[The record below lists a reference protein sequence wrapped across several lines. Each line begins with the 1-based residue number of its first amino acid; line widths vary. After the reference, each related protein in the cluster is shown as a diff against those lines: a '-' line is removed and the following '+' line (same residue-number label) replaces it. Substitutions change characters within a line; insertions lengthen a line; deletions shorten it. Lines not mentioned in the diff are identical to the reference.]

1 VFVKYQLQELKLART
16 ELIAIALNVLKLII
30 NKNQNNMKNKNQSKW
45 AIYDEKIKEQLLI
58 SPSIGNSNLAV
69 FLYPMNSKKS
79 MYHIDIDS
87 LRKYISRNRERL
99 SNYDKLHMCF
109 TPTKEELA
117 NTGIIKHIKAP
128 LKQSKS
134 YRRFKPFTEG
144 DPDNILFIGDI
155 HAPFDIEEY
164 VKFCYDQQI
173 KYNCGTVVF
182 IGDVIDNHF
191 SSYHESDPDGY
202 SAGEELDRAINRL
215 SDYYFTF
222 PIATVIVGN
231 HDRLVY
237 RKAFSAGVSK
247 RWIKDYKDVLDT
259 PKWNF
264 VESIELFGVNV
275 NHGEGGTAKN
285 RIKKELQSQIQ
296 GHLHS
301 EFYVEYLVGAK
312 FIIFGMQVGCGVD
325 NKSYAMAYGKNYK
338 KPAIGCGVLLEKG
351 TLPMVIP
358 MKM

>member
-1 VFVKYQLQELKLART
+1 
-16 ELIAIALNVLKLII
+16 
-30 NKNQNNMKNKNQSKW
+30 MKNKNQSKW
-45 AIYDEKIKEQLLI
+45 AIYDKQIKEQLLI
-58 SPSIGNSNLAV
+58 SPTIGNSNLAV

-79 MYHIDIDS
+79 MYHLDIDS

-99 SNYDKLHMCF
+99 SHGKITLNNDDTFNINEGKFYVTESD
-109 TPTKEELA
+109 LA
-117 NTGIIKHIKAP
+117 ATGIIKHIKAP

-134 YRRFKPFTEG
+134 YRRFKPFTTG
-144 DPDNILFIGDI
+144 NPDNILFIGDI
-155 HAPFDIEEY
+155 HTPFDIEEY

-222 PIATVIVGN
+222 PAATVIVGN